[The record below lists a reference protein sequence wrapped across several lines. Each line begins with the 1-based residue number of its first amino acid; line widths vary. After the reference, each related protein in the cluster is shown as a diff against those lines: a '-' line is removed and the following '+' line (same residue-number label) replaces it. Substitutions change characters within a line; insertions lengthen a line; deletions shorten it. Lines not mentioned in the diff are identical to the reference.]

1 LIRSFEPVKEESR
14 LVSNPYFNVLVNN
27 VEKKNETKIYPNLV
41 PKQSLISP
49 SKEELP
55 KTNKEL
61 LKQWKKK
68 ALKVP
73 DEEFEI
79 NRDFVPEFLTIY
91 RNYLFCMDNS
101 GDIIVFVITSNKK
114 IEYKNTFKIDVPKI
128 RSISTNHKY
137 FGLTYSKLESKEMK
151 RMLKNVKPSGV
162 LLFKKDNDMISTIF
176 EKELHLNN
184 SMKSPSGLALNDEF
198 AFVCDRELKCVF
210 KINIDN
216 GQLINKIDLMSD
228 NGEPYECSIN
238 KNYLIITDIYNHKLR
253 LYDILTLKNI
263 NNLIVKQDD
272 GMNGPF
278 DIYLTENNLVIY
290 KNYKDYQLVLTDT
303 DFDEQIYFEKLKHK
317 FFDFSIF
324 QEQNSLF
331 VVVGAFKEHF
341 KLITYID

>member
-1 LIRSFEPVKEESR
+1 
-14 LVSNPYFNVLVNN
+14 
-27 VEKKNETKIYPNLV
+27 
-41 PKQSLISP
+41 
-49 SKEELP
+49 
-55 KTNKEL
+55 
-61 LKQWKKK
+61 
-68 ALKVP
+68 
-73 DEEFEI
+73 
-79 NRDFVPEFLTIY
+79 
-91 RNYLFCMDNS
+91 MDNS

-128 RSISTNHKY
+128 RSISTNYKY

-216 GQLINKIDLMSD
+216 GQLINKIDLISD

-278 DIYLTENNLVIY
+278 DIFLTENNLVIY

-303 DFDEQIYFEKLKHK
+303 DFDEQICFEKISSSIIGFN
-317 FFDFSIF
+317 FFETSNQTLIF
-324 QEQNSLF
+324 GSTS
-331 VVVGAFKEHF
+331 KKSF
-341 KLITYID
+341 KLITYYF